1 MEIKPIFPD
10 AAEVEPLLLNYP
22 QSPDCRQGQCIAKA
36 DFIVENNPHLTFC
49 APHTLEWFIDWLR
62 IPRKR
67 TRKNP
72 ALKVRVEIPTSREPV
87 LRSKDVLKALKPQP
101 PTPPK
106 PKPHIVPARALPELS
121 NVPQLG
127 AGIYCGPCAERGFE
141 SIPASHDVAGTK
153 MCSLCFKGERRHA

>member
-1 MEIKPIFPD
+1 MEIKRFFPEF
-10 AAEVEPLLLNYP
+10 AAVEPLLLNYP

-36 DFIVENNPHLTFC
+36 DFIVESNPHLAFC

-62 IPRKR
+62 MPR
-67 TRKNP
+67 TRRYKANP
-72 ALKVRVEIPTSREPV
+72 ALPLEIQKREPV
-87 LRSKDVLKALKPQP
+87 LRSKDVLKALKPQRS
-101 PTPPK
+101 TPPK
-106 PKPHIVPARALPELS
+106 PKPQIVPAKALPELS

-153 MCSLCFKGERRHA
+153 MCNLCFRGERRHA